1 LWKKVLAMERNEYE
15 RIIKEAADG
24 EYDTAMYEAKAR
36 LEGGDNA
43 AYELLSDINVVMYQ
57 MSGEKKYLANA
68 RGYIDKA
75 ESEGIKLSTKRFAI
89 LLGMGDHAAARKLV
103 DSETDEQTR
112 LFLESL
118 LLLEQ
123 QDVDAARKSL
133 ERLIAMQPQ
142 ASEPYIVYSKVLYSS
157 GEWAKAIEL
166 LRDAAERMPES
177 FRKAEVAREFERI
190 STLYNAENKSM
201 EIGLFGIEN
210 SKWVLLNT
218 DDFEPKSPEE
228 FLGLIG
234 LGMNENGHLMI
245 VIPKDEKLLDLVK
258 GDFLGMM
265 PEGVDYRDLEFMLAQ
280 MKGSMG

>member
-1 LWKKVLAMERNEYE
+1 MERNEYE

-36 LEGGDNA
+36 LDGGDKA
-43 AYELLSDINVVMYQ
+43 AYELISDINIVMYQ
-57 MSGEKKYLANA
+57 MSGERKYLANA
-68 RGYIDKA
+68 REYVDRA

-89 LLGMGDHAAARKLV
+89 LLGMGDSTAARKLV
-103 DSETDEQTR
+103 ENETDEQTK

-123 QDVDAARKSL
+123 QDMDAARKTL
-133 ERLIAMQPQ
+133 ERLIAMEPQ
-142 ASEPYIVYSKVLYSS
+142 VSEPYIVYSKVLYSS
-157 GEWAKAIEL
+157 GEYEKAIGL

-177 FRKAEVAREFERI
+177 FHKAEVAREFERI

-210 SKWVLLNT
+210 GKWVLLNS
-218 DDFEPKSPEE
+218 DDFEPKSPGE

-245 VIPKDEKLLDLVK
+245 VIPKDAKLLDLVRD
-258 GDFLGMM
+258 DFLGMM

-280 MKGSMG
+280 MRDSMG

>member
-1 LWKKVLAMERNEYE
+1 MERNEYE

-36 LEGGDNA
+36 LEGGDKA
-43 AYELLSDINVVMYQ
+43 AYELLSDVNVVMYQ
-57 MSGEKKYLANA
+57 MSGDKKYLANA
-68 RGYIDKA
+68 REYIDKA

-103 DSETDEQTR
+103 DNETEEQTK
-112 LFLESL
+112 LFLEAL

-123 QDVDAARKSL
+123 QDIDAARKSL
-133 ERLIAMQPQ
+133 EKLIAMQPQ

-157 GEWAKAIEL
+157 GEYKKAIEL

-177 FRKAEVAREFERI
+177 FHKDEVAKEFVRI

-210 SKWVLLNT
+210 GKWVLLNS

-280 MKGSMG
+280 MKDSMG